1 MGRRPNAVV
10 GEFFLRGQ
18 KLDDSSNRY
27 QHTCKKC
34 GEHVRRGDPTGRYS
48 LTILQVRKRSNRQY
62 DDPSVEALSQHDAG
76 RSQYLVHSHAAEW
89 LERHGKG

>member
-34 GEHVRRGDPTGRYS
+34 GEHVRRDNPTGRYL
-48 LTILQVRKRSNRQY
+48 LTFLQVRKRSNRQH
-62 DDPSVEALSQHDAG
+62 DDPFAEALSQHDTG
-76 RSQYLVHSHAAEW
+76 GSQSLVPSHATNW
-89 LERHGKG
+89 LERLGEG